1 MPVKKQQNEEIGLPT
16 YHVMRKPQQQAIDSN
31 AINNPEGSEWV
42 QPAQH
47 DVLPDCLAENHQQ
60 DNYLGES

>member
-1 MPVKKQQNEEIGLPT
+1 MPVKKQQNEEIGLPA

-42 QPAQH
+42 
-47 DVLPDCLAENHQQ
+47 
-60 DNYLGES
+60 